1 MIHDLTDENYSDFV
15 QTTDNVI
22 FIDFYTQT
30 CPSCVE
36 LMPLLDRL
44 DANFI
49 DKAEICRVN
58 VSQNPKLAQKY
69 SIRSVPVCVVIGK
82 DKMVKEAEL
91 GVNSVDHY
99 FSMIERAIGKKLEI
113 VNIFSRI
120 FGKK

>member
-1 MIHDLTDENYSDFV
+1 MIYDLTDENYSDFV
-15 QTTDNVI
+15 TTANSVI
-22 FIDFYTQT
+22 FIDFYTQS

-44 DANFI
+44 ENNFN
-49 DKAEICRVN
+49 KTAKICRVN
-58 VSQNPKLAQKY
+58 VTQNPKLSKKY

-91 GVNSVDHY
+91 GVNSIEHY
-99 FSMIERAIGKKLEI
+99 FGMIERASGKELSISGFFSKL
-113 VNIFSRI
+113 

>member
-1 MIHDLTDENYSDFV
+1 MIYDLTDENYSDFV
-15 QTTDNVI
+15 QATNSAI

-44 DANFI
+44 DANFL
-49 DKAEICRVN
+49 DSAQICRVD
-58 VSQNPKLAQKY
+58 VSHNPKLAKKY

-91 GVNSVDHY
+91 GVNTIDHY
-99 FSMIERAIGKKLEI
+99 FGMIERAIGKKSG
-113 VNIFSRI
+113 VVSFFSNL